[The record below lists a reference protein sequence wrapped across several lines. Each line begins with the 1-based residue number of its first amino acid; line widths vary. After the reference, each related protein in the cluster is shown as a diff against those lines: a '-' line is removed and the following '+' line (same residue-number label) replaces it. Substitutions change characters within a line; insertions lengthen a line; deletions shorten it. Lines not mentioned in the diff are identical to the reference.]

1 MLPRRNTVV
10 SWGFLLRSWTDTV
23 VNAATEAAN
32 KPVYDFP
39 VDVLSS
45 SCTGA
50 KVRTHEENDP
60 LSILLPA
67 FGHLTVLIF
76 RNF

>member
-10 SWGFLLRSWTDTV
+10 SWGFCLRSWTDTV

-39 VDVLSS
+39 VDVLSG
-45 SCTGA
+45 SCTEL
-50 KVRTHEENDP
+50 R
-60 LSILLPA
+60 
-67 FGHLTVLIF
+67 
-76 RNF
+76 